1 MSTTPEPGALAGRTH
16 RAVDAIFRLLY
27 PGEESVRDT
36 AAARREVRALTAAVI
51 AAVVGAAIGLIAF
64 HGSVQIWGPV
74 SPGSIGLA
82 FAGVVAAVAAA
93 VEHVRSPL
101 PAIPG
106 WPRGAVRAQRIVN
119 ILAIGLVH
127 AGIALLFVGVTI
139 SIIVRGFTGLNVDV
153 FTSTMIVVLLGAAA
167 GYAATLSGGDV
178 TTSRLSTLFAVFMT
192 GGIVVAMLTTSEAEW
207 WRLHFSELG
216 VGAGVSGI
224 IFNSTLIVGGLLL
237 ASLGSLMAPA
247 LDAWAS
253 AAPRS
258 RTRNVTVVEWGFVG
272 IGVCLAGVGLV
283 PVNVNLI
290 VHNTFATGMAV
301 IFGVILIGLRW
312 LLDGFSR
319 AFMLFSDVTL
329 IGIALSAVLFW
340 PVQYYN
346 LAAFEL
352 VAAGII
358 FAWLIIFLRH
368 LDASV
373 PAPANVE
380 A

>member
-1 MSTTPEPGALAGRTH
+1 MSHVSERTR
-16 RAVDAIFRLLY
+16 RAIDAFFTLLY
-27 PGEESVRDT
+27 PGEESVRDSPE
-36 AAARREVRALTAAVI
+36 ARREVRALTAAVI
-51 AAVVGAAIGLIAF
+51 VALVGAVVGLTVF
-64 HGSVQIWGPV
+64 HGAIPLWGAV
-74 SPGSIGLA
+74 SPGSIGLGL
-82 FAGVVAAVAAA
+82 AGLAAA
-93 VEHVRSPL
+93 AAAAAEHVRSPL

-106 WPRGAVRAQRIVN
+106 WPRAAVRTQRIIN
-119 ILAIGLVH
+119 ILAIALVH
-127 AGIALLFVGVTI
+127 GGIALLFVGVTI
-139 SIIVRGFTGLNVDV
+139 SIVVRGFAGLRVDV

-167 GYAATLSGGDV
+167 AYAATLSGGDL

-192 GGIVVAMLTTSEAEW
+192 GGVVVAMLTTSDAEW
-207 WRLHFSELG
+207 WKLHFSELG
-216 VGAGVSGI
+216 VGSGVSGI

-253 AAPRS
+253 AAPAS
-258 RTRNVTVVEWGFVG
+258 RTRNVTLVEWGFVG
-272 IGVCLAGVGLV
+272 IGVCLAGVGVV
-283 PVNVNLI
+283 PVNVDLI

-301 IFGVILIGLRW
+301 IFGGILIGLRW
-312 LLDGFSR
+312 LLDGFTR
-319 AFMLFSDVTL
+319 AFLLFSDVTL
-329 IGIALSAVLFW
+329 IGIVVSAILFW

-368 LDASV
+368 LDAAV
-373 PAPANVE
+373 PSPANVE

>member
-1 MSTTPEPGALAGRTH
+1 MSHVSERTR
-16 RAVDAIFRLLY
+16 RAIDAFFTLLY
-27 PGEESVRDT
+27 PGEESVRDSPE
-36 AAARREVRALTAAVI
+36 ARREVRALTAAVI
-51 AAVVGAAIGLIAF
+51 VALVGAVVGLTVF
-64 HGSVQIWGPV
+64 HGAIPLWGAV
-74 SPGSIGLA
+74 SPGSIGLGL
-82 FAGVVAAVAAA
+82 AGLAAA
-93 VEHVRSPL
+93 AAAAAEHVRSPL

-106 WPRGAVRAQRIVN
+106 WPRAAVRTQRIIN
-119 ILAIGLVH
+119 ILAIALVH
-127 AGIALLFVGVTI
+127 GGIALLFVGVTI
-139 SIIVRGFTGLNVDV
+139 SIVVRGFAGLRVDV

-167 GYAATLSGGDV
+167 AYAATLSGGDL

-192 GGIVVAMLTTSEAEW
+192 GGVVVAMLTTSDAEW
-207 WRLHFSELG
+207 WKLHFSELG
-216 VGAGVSGI
+216 VGSGVSGI

-253 AAPRS
+253 AAPAS
-258 RTRNVTVVEWGFVG
+258 RTRNVTLVEWGFVG
-272 IGVCLAGVGLV
+272 IGVCLAGVGVV

-301 IFGVILIGLRW
+301 IFGGILIGLRW
-312 LLDGFSR
+312 LLDGFTR
-319 AFMLFSDVTL
+319 AFLLFSDVTL
-329 IGIALSAVLFW
+329 IGIVVSAILFW

-368 LDASV
+368 LDAAV
-373 PAPANVE
+373 PSPANVE

>member
-1 MSTTPEPGALAGRTH
+1 MSHVSERTR
-16 RAVDAIFRLLY
+16 RAIDAFFTLLY
-27 PGEESVRDT
+27 PGEESVRDSPE
-36 AAARREVRALTAAVI
+36 ARREVRALTAAVI
-51 AAVVGAAIGLIAF
+51 VALVGAVVGLTVF
-64 HGSVQIWGPV
+64 HGAIPLWGAV
-74 SPGSIGLA
+74 SPGSIGLGL
-82 FAGVVAAVAAA
+82 AGLAAA
-93 VEHVRSPL
+93 AAAAAEHVRSPL

-106 WPRGAVRAQRIVN
+106 WPRAAVRTQRIIN
-119 ILAIGLVH
+119 ILAIALVH
-127 AGIALLFVGVTI
+127 GGIALLFVGVTI
-139 SIIVRGFTGLNVDV
+139 SIVVRGFAGLRVDV

-167 GYAATLSGGDV
+167 AYAATLSGGDL

-192 GGIVVAMLTTSEAEW
+192 GGVVVAMLTTSDAEW
-207 WRLHFSELG
+207 WKLHFSELG
-216 VGAGVSGI
+216 VGSGVSGI

-253 AAPRS
+253 AAPAS
-258 RTRNVTVVEWGFVG
+258 RTRNVTLVEWGFVG
-272 IGVCLAGVGLV
+272 IGVCLASVGVV

-301 IFGVILIGLRW
+301 IFGGILIGLRW
-312 LLDGFSR
+312 LLDGFTR
-319 AFMLFSDVTL
+319 AFLLFSDVTL
-329 IGIALSAVLFW
+329 IGIVVSAILFW

-368 LDASV
+368 LDAAV
-373 PAPANVE
+373 PSPANVE